1 MESPGARRYERSADE
16 RPISLGGSA
25 RPMLGRDRDGFV
37 DRHDLWGE
45 AEHAAAAQIRR
56 VIDERGIE
64 MVRVAFCDQHGTL
77 RGKTLVGDGLW
88 SGLRGGCR
96 VPSSLVLKDT
106 SGASVYP
113 VFTHDA
119 GTGIEGLGGA
129 GDVVLVPD
137 PKSFRVLP
145 WAPNTGWV
153 LCDLHFPDG
162 RPVPFSARRVLRRT
176 LEQLAARR
184 YGMTIGVELEFHVF
198 RPREDGLADRHIAAP
213 GHPGE
218 APAVAPASPGAQL
231 LREEDLDALDDL
243 VQALSAGLLALDLP
257 LRSLELEFGP
267 SQLELTLA
275 PRPGLEAADD
285 VVLARTAIRQICR
298 REGYLATFM
307 SRPAGAETASAGWH
321 LHQSLVDLESGENAF
336 IPSAGE
342 GGALLSAT
350 AQRYLGGLLR
360 HAPAAAVFTTPTV
373 NGYKRYR
380 RFTLAPDRICW
391 GIDNKGAMVRAVG
404 GVGDP
409 ATRLENRSGEPA
421 ANPYLYI
428 ASQIVSGMAGIDG
441 EVDPGPP
448 TEDPY
453 FADTRL
459 LPTSLMAALEELRGD
474 EVFAAAFG
482 REVVDWILTLKS
494 SEVERYLTDVSQWEQ
509 REYFNLP

>member
-1 MESPGARRYERSADE
+1 MESGARHERSADE

-25 RPMLGRDRDGFV
+25 RPMLAADRDGFV

-64 MVRVAFCDQHGTL
+64 MLRVAFADQHGTL

-88 SGLRGGCR
+88 GGLRGGVR

-106 SGASVYP
+106 SGKSVYP
-113 VFTHDA
+113 VFSHDA

-153 LCDLHFPDG
+153 LCDLHFPDA
-162 RPVPFSARRVLRRT
+162 RPVPFSTRRIFRGALDR
-176 LEQLAARR
+176 LATRG
-184 YGMTIGVELEFHVF
+184 YGVTIGVEIEFHVF
-198 RPREDGLADRHIAAP
+198 RALDEGLGDRHVAAP
-213 GHPGE
+213 GRPGA
-218 APAVAPASPGAQL
+218 APGLGPVSRGAQL

-275 PRPGLEAADD
+275 PRPGLQAADD
-285 VVLARTAIRQICR
+285 VILARTAIRQICR
-298 REGYLATFM
+298 RQGYHATFM
-307 SRPAGAETASAGWH
+307 SRPAGADTASTGWH

-336 IPSAGE
+336 IPTAAE
-342 GGALLSAT
+342 GGALLSST
-350 AQRYLGGLLR
+350 GQRYLGGLLA

-380 RFTLAPDRICW
+380 PFTLAPDRICW
-391 GIDNKGAMVRAVG
+391 GIDNKGAMVRVVG
-404 GVGDP
+404 GPGDP

-421 ANPYLYI
+421 ANPYLYM
-428 ASQIVSGMAGIDG
+428 ASQVVSGMAGIDA
-441 EVDPGPP
+441 ELDPGTP

-453 FADTRL
+453 AEAAVP
-459 LPTSLMAALEELRGD
+459 LPASLMAALEELRGD
-474 EVFAAAFG
+474 AAFADAFG
-482 REVVDWILTLKS
+482 QEIVDWILTLKA
-494 SEVERYLTDVSQWEQ
+494 SEVERYLAEVSDWEQ
-509 REYFNLP
+509 REYFGLP

>member
-1 MESPGARRYERSADE
+1 MQERSADE
-16 RPISLGGSA
+16 RPRSFGGSA
-25 RPMLGRDRDGFV
+25 RPMLAADRDGFV

-106 SGASVYP
+106 SGKSVYP
-113 VFTHDA
+113 VFTPDG

-162 RPVPFSARRVLRRT
+162 RPVPFSTRRIFRDALDRLGARG
-176 LEQLAARR
+176 
-184 YGMTIGVELEFHVF
+184 YGVTIGAEIEFHVF
-198 RPREDGLADRHIAAP
+198 RDAGDGGLDEEHVAAP
-213 GHPGE
+213 GRPGE
-218 APAVAPASPGAQL
+218 APSLRPVSRGAQL
-231 LREEDLDALDDL
+231 LREEDLDGLDDL

-267 SQLELTLA
+267 SQLELTMA
-275 PRPGLEAADD
+275 PRPGLQAADD
-285 VVLARTAIRQICR
+285 VVLARTAVRQICR
-298 REGYLATFM
+298 RHGYLATFM
-307 SRPAGAETASAGWH
+307 TRPTGAGASSGWH
-321 LHQSLVDLESGENAF
+321 LHQSLVDLGSGRNAF
-336 IPSAGE
+336 VPGEAE
-342 GGALLSAT
+342 GGALLSST
-350 AQRYLGGLLR
+350 GRRYLGGLLR

-373 NGYKRYR
+373 NGYKRYLP
-380 RFTLAPDRICW
+380 FSLAPDRICW

-404 GVGDP
+404 GPGDP

-421 ANPYLYI
+421 ANPYLYM
-428 ASQIVSGMAGIDG
+428 ASQIVSGMSGIDG
-441 EVDPGPP
+441 EVDPGAP

-453 FADTRL
+453 AADARP
-459 LPTSLMAALEELRGD
+459 LPRSLMAALEALRAD
-474 EVFAAAFG
+474 DAFAAALG
-482 REVVDWILTLKS
+482 PEIVDWVLTLKQ
-494 SEVERYLTDVSQWEQ
+494 SEIDRYLAEVSDWEQ
-509 REYFNLP
+509 REYFGLP

>member
-1 MESPGARRYERSADE
+1 MQERSADE
-16 RPISLGGSA
+16 RPRSFGGSA
-25 RPMLGRDRDGFV
+25 RPMLAADRDGFV

-106 SGASVYP
+106 SGKSVYP
-113 VFTHDA
+113 VFTPDA

-129 GDVVLVPD
+129 GDIVLVPD

-162 RPVPFSARRVLRRT
+162 RPVPFSTRRIFRDALDR
-176 LEQLAARR
+176 LAARG
-184 YGMTIGVELEFHVF
+184 YGVTIGAEIEFHVF
-198 RPREDGLADRHIAAP
+198 RDAGDGGLDEEHVAAP
-213 GHPGE
+213 GRPGE
-218 APAVAPASPGAQL
+218 APSLRPVSRGAQL
-231 LREEDLDALDDL
+231 LREEDLDGLDDL

-267 SQLELTLA
+267 SQLELTMA
-275 PRPGLEAADD
+275 PRPGLQAADD
-285 VVLARTAIRQICR
+285 VVLARTAVRQICR
-298 REGYLATFM
+298 RHGYLATFM
-307 SRPAGAETASAGWH
+307 TRPAGAGASSGWH
-321 LHQSLVDLESGENAF
+321 LHQSLVDLGSGRNAF
-336 IPSAGE
+336 VPVEAE
-342 GGALLSAT
+342 GGALLSST
-350 AQRYLGGLLR
+350 GRRYLGGLLR

-373 NGYKRYR
+373 NGYKRYLP
-380 RFTLAPDRICW
+380 FSLAPDRICW

-404 GVGDP
+404 GPGDP

-421 ANPYLYI
+421 ANPYLYM
-428 ASQIVSGMAGIDG
+428 ASQIVSGMSGIDG
-441 EVDPGPP
+441 EVDPGAP

-453 FADTRL
+453 AADARP
-459 LPTSLMAALEELRGD
+459 LPRSLMAALDALRAD
-474 EVFAAAFG
+474 DAFAAALG
-482 REVVDWILTLKS
+482 PEIVDWVLTLKQ
-494 SEVERYLTDVSQWEQ
+494 SEVDRYLAEVSDWEQ
-509 REYFNLP
+509 REYFGLP